1 MDGYGVSQ
9 DLRVFCGCDGREHN
23 TRNMR
28 STAVI
33 PILVLMT
40 GFVGFAQQPT
50 SKIIPLR
57 SRIPAAKPEKYRDL
71 RDAVKWKN
79 PYFIIQADGVQVW
92 INGAAL
98 TGPTMPV
105 PDVIGYLEKLPNR
118 SWFYGL
124 VVGVQENSLTAS
136 NDPDRS
142 ITNRNFSELLQ
153 RLKDAGVR
161 AELWPSG

>member
-1 MDGYGVSQ
+1 MAG
-9 DLRVFCGCDGREHN
+9 L
-23 TRNMR
+23 
-28 STAVI
+28 
-33 PILVLMT
+33 
-40 GFVGFAQQPT
+40 VGFAQQPK

-57 SRIPAAKPEKYRDL
+57 SRIPAAKPEKYREL
-71 RDAVKWKN
+71 RDAAKWKN
-79 PYFIIQADGVQVW
+79 PYLIVQADGVQVW

-124 VVGVQENSLTAS
+124 VVGVQENSLTP
-136 NDPDRS
+136 NKDRS
-142 ITNRNFSELLQ
+142 ITDRNFSELLQ

-161 AELWPSG
+161 AELWPSD